1 MTAPA
6 GGSGTRVLETSVLET
21 SAVETRSIDIQ
32 ALERV
37 LEAVLFAASEPIA
50 VRDLLAACVDL
61 GAVERSDIELA
72 LERLAAH
79 YHDRAVELLRS
90 AGGYRFRVRA
100 QYSAQVQAAQPERPS
115 RLSRALLETLA
126 IIAYRQPVT
135 RAEVEEIR
143 GVAVSTP
150 IMRNLLEREWVQV
163 VGHKEVPGR
172 PALYTTTRSFLD
184 DLGLGRL
191 DELPPLDALRELV
204 DPPASPDERPDP
216 ANTAPTRSESS
227 APEASAQDAS
237 AAATE
242 ADAFPGSSS

>member
-1 MTAPA
+1 MTVPS
-6 GGSGTRVLETSVLET
+6 GGN
-21 SAVETRSIDIQ
+21 ETRGLEIRESEAPDTQ
-32 ALERV
+32 TLERV
-37 LEAVLFAASEPIA
+37 LEAVLFAASEPIP

-61 GAVERSDIELA
+61 GAVERSEIERA
-72 LERLAAH
+72 LEQLAAH
-79 YHDRAVELLRS
+79 YQDRAVELVRS

-150 IMRNLLEREWVQV
+150 IMRNLLEREWVHV

-172 PALYTTTRSFLD
+172 PALYATTRTFLD

-204 DPPASPDERPDP
+204 DPPAASGERPNP
-216 ANTAPTRSESS
+216 ADAAAGADEAPTPS
-227 APEASAQDAS
+227 EASVQEP
-237 AAATE
+237 AATE
-242 ADAFPGSSS
+242 VDAFPGSSS